1 MCIFLREILTE
12 SYVFRKIRSTC
23 ERHFKIVITLAAGIV
38 LFTFGSVVAT
48 LFLPGMVNIYFHFT
62 DQDTETKGGQISC
75 CWLVLGLVI
84 KCPNYFTAQL
94 GWQCFLISNVCNWEI
109 RKYTS
114 DYIRNPKIFCSSSD
128 FGLSPVSYLIYNQKN
143 PHMAQGH
150 SS

>member
-1 MCIFLREILTE
+1 MLLGKLDQHVKGILKLSLHLLLE
-12 SYVFRKIRSTC
+12 QSFSP
-23 ERHFKIVITLAAGIV
+23 LAQW
-38 LFTFGSVVAT
+38 VAT

-62 DQDTETKGGQISC
+62 DQDTETKGGQIS

-94 GWQCFLISNVCNWEI
+94 GWQCFLISNVCNREI

-114 DYIRNPKIFCSSSD
+114 DYIRNPKIFCSSSG
-128 FGLSPVSYLIYNQKN
+128 FGLSPVSYLIYNYKN

>member
-62 DQDTETKGGQISC
+62 D
-75 CWLVLGLVI
+75 
-84 KCPNYFTAQL
+84 
-94 GWQCFLISNVCNWEI
+94 
-109 RKYTS
+109 
-114 DYIRNPKIFCSSSD
+114 
-128 FGLSPVSYLIYNQKN
+128 
-143 PHMAQGH
+143 
-150 SS
+150 